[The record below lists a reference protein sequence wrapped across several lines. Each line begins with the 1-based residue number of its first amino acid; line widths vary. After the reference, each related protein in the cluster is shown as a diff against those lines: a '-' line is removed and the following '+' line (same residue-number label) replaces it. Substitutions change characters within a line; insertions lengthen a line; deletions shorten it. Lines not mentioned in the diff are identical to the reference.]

1 VTDRIRVLVGDD
13 DPIVVAGIRAT
24 LGMRPDIEIIGE
36 IKTPAQTL
44 SLIESLEPDV
54 VVLDLDWWGDK
65 TAGIQQIRQIRS
77 AQKRVKIIAIT
88 AYAELIEGARQA
100 GADEAR
106 RKGFQGDELAESIIF
121 VSELSDDSSFR
132 PIFETLSERELE
144 VLRLIAEGL
153 TDNNISRALSI
164 SEPTTKSHVRSI
176 ISKLAVKNRAEAV
189 AEGFKRKLL

>member
-77 AQKRVKIIAIT
+77 AQKSVKIIAIT